1 MNARQYWNA
10 FLDSGIPEY
19 YLLYKKAR
27 KLEDANVLDH
37 TGTGA
42 SGNTLQ

>member
-10 FLDSGIPEY
+10 FMDSGIPEY
-19 YLLYKKAR
+19 YLLYKKAL
-27 KLEDANVLDH
+27 KLEETHVPDN

-42 SGNTLQ
+42 ASQPL